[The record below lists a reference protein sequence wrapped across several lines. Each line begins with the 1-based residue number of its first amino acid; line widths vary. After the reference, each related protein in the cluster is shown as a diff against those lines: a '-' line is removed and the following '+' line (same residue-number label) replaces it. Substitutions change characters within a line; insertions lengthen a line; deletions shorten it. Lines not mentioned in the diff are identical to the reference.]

1 MAENDDPIE
10 PYKLA
15 EIFSIVPEY
24 DGDSISLGNFINA
37 CDHAERMAV
46 NQQKTSLTIHIRNKL
61 RGKAAQLI
69 TSRNPGTYQEIRDEL
84 PNIIIEG
91 DDNIGGEID
100 IFDVV
105 QEDGG
110 AIAAADNLQDID
122 GVIDPELEDEGI
134 DDDPATDNGNI
145 IIGSRWMNISE
156 TVENNLD
163 LYCVT
168 DSHILF
174 PSK

>member
-1 MAENDDPIE
+1 MNSAKINEVLTRLTLEDENNW
-10 PYKLA
+10 
-15 EIFSIVPEY
+15 FSDE
-24 DGDSISLGNFINA
+24 
-37 CDHAERMAV
+37 E
-46 NQQKTSLTIHIRNKL
+46 
-61 RGKAAQLI
+61 
-69 TSRNPGTYQEIRDEL
+69 DEL

>member
-1 MAENDDPIE
+1 MNSAKINEVLTRLTLEDENNW
-10 PYKLA
+10 
-15 EIFSIVPEY
+15 FSDE
-24 DGDSISLGNFINA
+24 
-37 CDHAERMAV
+37 E
-46 NQQKTSLTIHIRNKL
+46 
-61 RGKAAQLI
+61 
-69 TSRNPGTYQEIRDEL
+69 DEL

-91 DDNIGGEID
+91 EDNIGGEID
-100 IFDVV
+100 IFDVA
-105 QEDGG
+105 QEDVG
-110 AIAAADNLQDID
+110 AIAAADNLQDNE
-122 GVIDPELEDEGI
+122 GVMDPELEDEGI

>member
-1 MAENDDPIE
+1 MNSAKINEVLTRLTLEDENNW
-10 PYKLA
+10 
-15 EIFSIVPEY
+15 FSDE
-24 DGDSISLGNFINA
+24 
-37 CDHAERMAV
+37 E
-46 NQQKTSLTIHIRNKL
+46 
-61 RGKAAQLI
+61 
-69 TSRNPGTYQEIRDEL
+69 DEL

-91 DDNIGGEID
+91 EDNIGGEID
-100 IFDVV
+100 IFDVA

-110 AIAAADNLQDID
+110 AIAAADNLQDNE
-122 GVIDPELEDEGI
+122 GVMDPELEDEGI